1 MQIRLLQLPTNIY
14 IWLPDWLPSLPCGP
28 LFDHRHLAVLI
39 LLPRLS
45 TNLGK
50 LWNCCN
56 TERRRASGKLWKW
69 MWSGFMLWSR
79 HFYPCYKLATKRL
92 SSTSP
97 LDLGHYLG
105 DMRRWSYYTSCYC
118 ILIVYSLYTHCIL
131 IVYVLYTHCMRIV
144 YSLYTY
150 RILIL
155 LYIHIANDTGCDLSL
170 RLTAVLGH
178 HIITQYAK
186 EGFSRAVAMPSS
198 LLHMNVAA
206 CCVVHHAEDW
216 WMMQFANR
224 HQKESKHLPTSLSY
238 KTSKSAI
245 NMCKLRNSACM

>member
-50 LWNCCN
+50 LWTCCN

-105 DMRRWSYYTSCYC
+105 DMRRWSYHTSCYC
-118 ILIVYSLYTHCIL
+118 ILIVYSLYTHCI
-131 IVYVLYTHCMRIV
+131 RIV
-144 YSLYTY
+144 YSLYAY
-150 RILIL
+150 CILIVYL
-155 LYIHIANDTGCDLSL
+155 PYT
-170 RLTAVLGH
+170 
-178 HIITQYAK
+178 HIIVYSHSQWHWLWFVIASDSCVGPPHHYSICK
-186 EGFSRAVAMPSS
+186 RGFQQSCRHALISASHECGRMLCCASCWGLMDDAVCQQAPKGVQAS
-198 LLHMNVAA
+198 
-206 CCVVHHAEDW
+206 
-216 WMMQFANR
+216 AN
-224 HQKESKHLPTSLSY
+224 QPELQN
-238 KTSKSAI
+238 I
-245 NMCKLRNSACM
+245 

>member
-1 MQIRLLQLPTNIY
+1 
-14 IWLPDWLPSLPCGP
+14 
-28 LFDHRHLAVLI
+28 
-39 LLPRLS
+39 
-45 TNLGK
+45 
-50 LWNCCN
+50 
-56 TERRRASGKLWKW
+56 
-69 MWSGFMLWSR
+69 ML
-79 HFYPCYKLATKRL
+79 
-92 SSTSP
+92 
-97 LDLGHYLG
+97 
-105 DMRRWSYYTSCYC
+105 
-118 ILIVYSLYTHCIL
+118 LYTHCIL

-206 CCVVHHAEDW
+206 CCVVHHAED
-216 WMMQFANR
+216 
-224 HQKESKHLPTSLSY
+224 
-238 KTSKSAI
+238 
-245 NMCKLRNSACM
+245 